1 MSNIYKEYKFIDL
14 NAFSGSSENF
24 RTANGGY
31 WSIISGT
38 TSGENID
45 FTVFNPGA
53 DGSTAGNQ
61 NNSTLATEGFQAFIH
76 QITANIGIDREYV
89 TAISA
94 DKILPNYRFPVR
106 IIGKEANI
114 ESGAQ
119 WKALIMGGVYAGETY
134 APLYQTNTF
143 DDNTFFYNMP
153 YSTMEANTLSSSPLE
168 VDISPVYN
176 YYVQQ
181 YEDYINSDASENLLP
196 DYYVFRSYWINRWD
210 GISALDQYVDED
222 IEEWITLGNSYD
234 ATAPTSTGYSAV
246 KWFEETYL
254 DTLPP
259 YQVLDSANYIVN
271 TQSDTTQYLHKT
283 LYMREYLTSS
293 YLSYTP
299 DPSLISDVQTKLTNV
314 FFNATAT
321 RALLGGSPNL
331 TAFPYYIKI
340 NFTRGEPIVTDTS
353 LDWGQNPGQGVGA
366 QGASGVILDTLW
378 KHGYDSTFLNILKDA
393 FTGQGTLIP
402 ESIGFVSAVN
412 YYSGSYRVNE
422 AEGTALRSVD
432 MFDMLAHRY
441 NNYITPSQNGYFVGD
456 SAETSNSSTSPASLL
471 DQMALDSDG
480 RYKYNNSMATLG
492 VLSNLRYF
500 IGAYDEGTYNTPNTI
515 YDLFDVD
522 GNFRSVSEELPVS
535 GSDTNASPSVT
546 KFYGGDA
553 IDKLYNL
560 GGESNYHETL
570 VYRIEKKGAN
580 GKTIQNNWI
589 LAARPVDVH
598 DELRDLE
605 SFEFCDTQ
613 LKYGESYTYDLY
625 AYVAVITGKYNFS
638 DLVLTRPLGFADES
652 TGLDCIEWY
661 NPATEETATPLAFK
675 MTAFEYADS
684 SVENTLATSAQDV
697 SSNTYQADFYVN
709 YENTMKI
716 IEVPITSKTIRIL
729 DNPPTSLDIL
739 PYQMIDDSQRIGF
752 CLKDDSFVPTPYP
765 SAIETTDSLLKK
777 DYLNSSNLTPTD
789 NIILDSITNSRYIQ
803 IFRLDEKPE
812 KFADFDGHEIALID
826 LAIPDSVHVY
836 STHHFVEKI
845 AANKKYYYLFRALN
859 EHREPGYVYEI
870 YEAELIS
877 DGGYKYAK
885 FNSLY
890 ETDLAKDIY
899 KDPSRPAKNLLQLR
913 PAYSQLALNFASAD
927 FDGTAYDE
935 LSNVGVGID
944 DYTIW
949 GKTFKVRLTS
959 RKTGKKID
967 LNITYDYEDAL

>member
-38 TSGENID
+38 ATGENID

-53 DGSTAGNQ
+53 DGTTAGNQ
-61 NNSTLATEGFQAFIH
+61 NSSTLATEGFQAFIH

-114 ESGAQ
+114 ENGAQ
-119 WKALIMGGVYAGETY
+119 WKALVMGGVYAGQTY
-134 APLYQTNTF
+134 APLYQTDTF

-153 YSTMEANTLSSSPLE
+153 YSTMEASTLSSSPVE
-168 VDISPVYN
+168 VDISYTYN
-176 YYVQQ
+176 YYAKE
-181 YEDYINSDASENLLP
+181 YEDYIAGDASENLLP
-196 DYYVFRSYWINRWD
+196 DYYVLQSYYLNRWD
-210 GISALDQYVDED
+210 GQGAPKDEYVDAD
-222 IEEWITLGNSYD
+222 IEEWITHGNSYD
-234 ATAPTSTGYSAV
+234 AADAVETGYLSV
-246 KWFEETYL
+246 KWFEEVYL

-259 YQVLDSANYIVN
+259 YQVLDSADYIVD
-271 TQSDTTQYLHKT
+271 TQSETTQYLHKT
-283 LYMREYLTSS
+283 LYMRQYLTSS
-293 YLSYTP
+293 YPSYTP
-299 DPSLISDVQTKLTNV
+299 EPSLISDVQTKLTNV
-314 FFNATAT
+314 FFDENATGE
-321 RALLGGSPNL
+321 LLGSAPNIG
-331 TAFPYYIKI
+331 AFPCYVKI
-340 NFTRGEPIVTDTS
+340 DFMRGTPITTDTS
-353 LDWGQNPGQGVGA
+353 LDEADTQLGLGATGV
-366 QGASGVILDTLW
+366 VLDTVC
-378 KHGYDSTFLNILKDA
+378 KHGYGPTFLNTLKEA
-393 FTGQGTLIP
+393 FTGQISLIP
-402 ESIGFVSAVN
+402 DSIDFVAAVD
-412 YYSGSYRVNE
+412 YYSGSHRINE

-432 MFDMLAHRY
+432 VFEMLAYRY
-441 NNYITPSQNGYFVGD
+441 NNYLAASQNSYFVGD
-456 SAETSNSSTSPASLL
+456 STAKFSTNSPASLL
-471 DQMALDSDG
+471 SQMALETDG
-480 RYKYNNSMATLG
+480 RYAYNNSITTLG

-500 IGAYDEGTYNTPNTI
+500 VGAYDTGTYNSPNTI

-522 GNFRSVSEELPVS
+522 GNFRSVSETRSAL
-535 GSDTNASPSVT
+535 GADTNASPDIT

-560 GGESNYHETL
+560 GGQSNYHETL
-570 VYRIEKKGAN
+570 VYRIEKKDAN

-589 LAARPVDVH
+589 LAAEIPTSM
-598 DELRDLE
+598 LSDLTQ
-605 SFEFCDTQ
+605 FQFCDTQ
-613 LKYGESYTYDLY
+613 LKYGESYTYDVY

-661 NPATEETATPLAFK
+661 DPATDEPAAPLAFK
-675 MTAFEYADS
+675 MTAFEYGDS
-684 SVENTLATSAQDV
+684 SVENNLATSAQDV

-765 SAIETTDSLLKK
+765 PAVEATDSLLKN
-777 DYLNSSNLTPTD
+777 DYLNSNDLLPTD

-803 IFRLDEKPE
+803 IFRLDERPE

-826 LAIPDSVHVY
+826 LAIPDSDQVY

-899 KDPSRPAKNLLQLR
+899 KDPSRAAKNLLQLR

>member
-1 MSNIYKEYKFIDL
+1 MSNLYKEYKFIDL
-14 NAFSGSSENF
+14 NAFSGSGENF

-38 TSGENID
+38 ATGENID
-45 FTVFNPGA
+45 FTVFDPGA
-53 DGSTAGNQ
+53 EDSTAGNQ
-61 NNSTLATEGFQAFIH
+61 NNNTLATEGFQAFIH

-89 TAISA
+89 TTVSA

-114 ESGAQ
+114 ENGAQ
-119 WKALIMGGVYAGETY
+119 WKTLVMGGTYAGKTY
-134 APLYQTNTF
+134 APLYQTDTF

-153 YSTMEANTLSSSPLE
+153 YSTMEASTLSSSPLE

-196 DYYVFRSYWINRWD
+196 DYYVLRSYYLNRWD
-210 GISALDQYVDED
+210 GVAAMDEYVDGD
-222 IEEWITLGNSYD
+222 IEEWITLGNAYD
-234 ATAPTSTGYSAV
+234 DTAPTNTGYSAV
-246 KWFEETYL
+246 KWFEEIYL

-259 YQVLDSANYIVN
+259 YQVLDSADYIVDA
-271 TQSDTTQYLHKT
+271 SSETTQYLHKT
-283 LYMREYLTSS
+283 LYMRDYLTSS
-293 YLSYTP
+293 YISYTP
-299 DPSLISDVQTKLTNV
+299 DPALISNVQTKLTNV

-321 RALLGGSPNL
+321 QDLLSSSPDL
-331 TAFPYYIKI
+331 TAFPYHIKI

-353 LDWGQNPGQGVGA
+353 LDETQTYTT
-366 QGASGVILDTLW
+366 QGASGVVLDTLC
-378 KHGYDSTFLNILKDA
+378 KHGYDSTFLNTLKEV
-393 FTGQGTLIP
+393 FTGQNALIP
-402 ESIGFVSAVN
+402 ESIDFVSAVN

-422 AEGTALRSVD
+422 AKGTALRSVD
-432 MFDMLAHRY
+432 MFDMLAYRY
-441 NNYITPSQNGYFVGD
+441 NNYIAPSQNGYFVGD
-456 SAETSNSSTSPASLL
+456 SAATSYSFTPPASLL
-471 DQMALDSDG
+471 NQMALDSDG
-480 RYKYNNSMATLG
+480 HYKYNNSMATLG

-500 IGAYDEGTYNTPNTI
+500 IGAYDEGAYNTPNTI

-522 GNFRSVSEELPVS
+522 GNFRSVSEEVPIS
-535 GSDTNASPSVT
+535 GSGTNASPSIT

-570 VYRIEKKGAN
+570 VYRIEKKDAN

-589 LAARPVDVH
+589 LGARYYGTLH
-598 DELRDLE
+598 DLE
-605 SFEFCDTQ
+605 SFQFCDTQ

-661 NPATEETATPLAFK
+661 NPATEETAAPLAFK
-675 MTAFEYADS
+675 MTAFEYGDS
-684 SVENTLATSAQDV
+684 SVENTVATSAQDV

-765 SAIETTDSLLKK
+765 SAVEATDSLLKN
-777 DYLNSSNLTPTD
+777 DYLNSNNLTPAD

-812 KFADFDGHEIALID
+812 KFTDFDGHEIALID
-826 LAIPDSVHVY
+826 LAIPDSDQVY

-899 KDPSRPAKNLLQLR
+899 KDPSRTAKNLLQLR

-935 LSNVGVGID
+935 LSNVGVGVD